1 MGYNSISSIGN
12 QWHIKTDLGWN
23 IQLSEILI
31 LFQLYWKDK
40 NKEKEAGSGQI
51 IKRKRLV
58 NNWNKIPL
66 SFKWDEESKSRSFIG
81 LLEYTLLVFLMPHHH
96 YQQQHVHHHHHH
108 YQQQHVHHHHDV
120 IGQQSVVPYDANQKK
135 YFEKSFWEFF

>member
-1 MGYNSISSIGN
+1 MKFLFYFNCIEKTK
-12 QWHIKTDLGWN
+12 IK
-23 IQLSEILI
+23 
-31 LFQLYWKDK
+31 K
-40 NKEKEAGSGQI
+40 KEAGSGQI

-135 YFEKSFWEFF
+135 YFEKSLIFKSFWEFF